1 MEYTSPQQSAPT
13 ILPGKAI
20 MLPRPSRFRNR
31 LAQNAIPTLYQ
42 GPNVTAAR
50 ILIIC
55 CTGAHLLPATGKLKK
70 LPTMARAVNTPARAS
85 RLVREESDDKV
96 VCHK

>member
-55 CTGAHLLPATGKLKK
+55 CTGAHLLPNTGKENR
-70 LPTMARAVNTPARAS
+70 LPTTAAAHNIPAIDNFLI
-85 RLVREESDDKV
+85 LVDFTI
-96 VCHK
+96 